1 MTVRQR
7 YKNILAFIFLAL
19 SFIAVIIHYHS
30 RSDIVNYFF
39 LSDSLYLP
47 TLFEDI
53 FIKGGKINDWFL
65 TPSPYFFPD
74 YPAFFIAY
82 LIGNTPQSQMIAFA
96 LMQASLMLMAVFF
109 IAKETSKINSS
120 NFTIATTTLI
130 VLIWLALSAG
140 EPFVFILLSAYHYG
154 AFLSAILLVALWL
167 KLNDN
172 SSVKNQCFLL
182 TLIGVFTFI
191 TTLSD
196 TLFLVQFV
204 APLVATHVLIS
215 ILDREFSL
223 KKTLALIFIAIC
235 SFVGSI
241 SYKWIVANQTR
252 YATNIGIENLSKNLK
267 NISEIFYA
275 AATGYPVFGIIF
287 LLYLGVVLH
296 SLILLLRGDKQDF
309 KLSWLALFS
318 FLSLCV
324 TLFTTLVVTNLQI
337 TGRYLIPALSWPI
350 IIVLIYINN
359 RFHDR
364 FALTAILISIFALSS
379 MSWSSYQLIQSNGI
393 KERYYPGDMAC
404 IDDVLEKENINN
416 GIAQYWDAKHIQNL
430 SRLKLNIAQH
440 FDNLN
445 EMHWITSKKYFT
457 PTYDFAI
464 ITEVADPPFKISLE
478 ALTRLNGKPTLT
490 KACGSRTVYI
500 YGKDQMRVRKLVGVG
515 DTYTWKACDLPSVIG
530 KQTAECEMQKKDDA
544 QSGFLTFGPYEQLKA
559 GAYTFAIAYSSNASK
574 GKPVGNWDALLAIPK
589 GTNVLQDGL
598 ITGTDGSIETIIGR
612 FQLSQEQN
620 MGKIEIRTTAKK
632 DVDLKIIYI
641 RIERIS

>member
-53 FIKGGKINDWFL
+53 FVKGGKINDWFL

-96 LMQASLMLMAVFF
+96 LIQASLMLMVVFL

-140 EPFVFILLSAYHYG
+140 EPFVFILLGAYHYG
-154 AFLSAILLVALWL
+154 AFLSAILLAALWL
-167 KLNDN
+167 KFNDN
-172 SSVKNQCFLL
+172 SSVKNQYFLL
-182 TLIGVFTFI
+182 TLIGAFTFI

-241 SYKWIVANQTR
+241 SYKWIVENQTR
-252 YATNIGIENLSKNLK
+252 YATSIGIENLSQNLK
-267 NISEIFYA
+267 GISEIFYA

-350 IIVLIYINN
+350 IIVLIFINN
-359 RFHDR
+359 RFRDR
-364 FALTAILISIFALSS
+364 FALTAILISILALSS

-393 KERYYPGDMAC
+393 KEKYYPGDMAC
-404 IDDVLEKENINN
+404 IDDVLEKENIRN

-430 SRLKLNIAQH
+430 SRLNLNIAQY
-440 FDNLN
+440 FDNLS
-445 EMHWITSKKYFT
+445 EMHWITSKKYFK

-464 ITEVADPPFKISLE
+464 ITEAAPPPFKISTE
-478 ALTRLNGKPTLT
+478 ALINLNGKPKLI

-500 YGKDQMRVRKLVGVG
+500 YAKDQMRIRKFVSVG
-515 DTYTWKACDLPSVIG
+515 DTYTWKACDLPTVIG
-530 KQTAECEMQKKDDA
+530 VQTAECEMQKKDDA
-544 QSGFLTFGPYEQLKA
+544 QTGYLTFGPYEQLTT
-559 GAYTFAIAYSSNASK
+559 GEYTFAIAYSSNASK
-574 GKPVGNWDALLAIPK
+574 GKPVGNWDALLATPK
-589 GTNVLQDGL
+589 GTNILQDGL
-598 ITGTDGSIETIIGR
+598 MTGTDGTIETIIGQ
-612 FQLSQEQN
+612 FQLNQEQN
-620 MGKIEIRTTAKK
+620 MGKIEIRTMANT
-632 DVDLKIIYI
+632 DTDLKIIYI
-641 RIERIS
+641 RIKRIS